1 MARYLFQ
8 AHYHGATLTDD
19 IGEEF
24 GTLRE
29 AEAHATVVANE
40 LGRNGAQD
48 QQAVT
53 VLVLSENGELLARS
67 VAISN

>member
-8 AHYHGATLTDD
+8 AHYDGAALTDD

-40 LGRNGAQD
+40 PGRNGAQD
-48 QQAVT
+48 QAVT

>member
-8 AHYHGATLTDD
+8 AHYHGAMLTDD

-40 LGRNGAQD
+40 LGRNGAQG
-48 QQAVT
+48 QAVT
-53 VLVLSENGELLARS
+53 VLVLSENGDLLARS

>member
-8 AHYHGATLTDD
+8 AHYHGADD

-48 QQAVT
+48 QAVT